1 MAGSEFRLYHTI
13 SLMAD
18 HSIATI
24 KLHFSPTI
32 LSSRVRSIAS
42 NEIDDNARLM
52 GFLD

>member
-1 MAGSEFRLYHTI
+1 MAGSELSLYHTI

-24 KLHFSPTI
+24 NLHFSATI

-42 NEIDDNARLM
+42 NEIDDNDHLM